1 MNKFEE
7 YCISLP
13 QEQKQRLIGLLRMS
27 LKPSPSGKTFELM
40 YEAITRVLG
49 KDVLKKSRERDLVI
63 GRTIL
68 AYSCAVLGW
77 SEYSIGERL
86 NRDHSSVNHM
96 KKSMKYWISHPIAFK
111 HENDLYIK
119 FLKEWNNETD
129 R

>member
-1 MNKFEE
+1 MNRFEQ

-13 QEQKQRLIGLLRMS
+13 KEQKQRLIGLLRKS

-40 YEAITRVLG
+40 HEAMTKVLG
-49 KDVLKKSRERDLVI
+49 KDVLKKSRERNLVI

-77 SEYSIGERL
+77 SEHSIGEL
-86 NRDHSSVNHM
+86 LHRDHSSVNHM
-96 KKSMKYWISHPIAFK
+96 KKSMKYWIAHPFAFK
-111 HENDLYIK
+111 QENDLYVK

>member
-86 NRDHSSVNHM
+86 N
-96 KKSMKYWISHPIAFK
+96 
-111 HENDLYIK
+111 
-119 FLKEWNNETD
+119 
-129 R
+129 